1 MFLTEQN
8 GAQMWSKMLKENF
21 DVKDNEKLN
30 WVSQYAAIHE
40 IHESALGVNAGHMGM
55 QVPGTNVNPLYA
67 TPLNTIGMGNPYA
80 PQNVNTMSTA
90 PAADGNLWNQ
100 TVGSGDIP
108 VSTLPMA
115 LNIALMTIG
124 LELVPVVPA
133 KGPWV
138 MLSYMD
144 FPYAGGKLGRVN
156 ETAFDGKGE
165 KGSGNDNKP
174 IYVKIQNLPLA
185 KIADLRAGG
194 DAKNPDPTKAPKAGQ
209 LVEVNGI
216 AIGTFLDFGR
226 MDGAPLVK
234 VWDIKEDGTACAPF
248 DNETKEV
255 IEALKNYNDK
265 KWNMSLRE
273 IFENVEEDAAPTVK
287 IGNVTVKSQ
296 IDGDPDAD
304 PAIPA
309 TPVKIRPDFVQT
321 AVDLVDGFANFAT
334 GKKEAMTRAQ
344 NETGTGNVIGLRL
357 FSKWVQVGAYEVTGT
372 VTRQQ
377 LQDLPLYGVDAVGKV
392 MEALQNEI
400 TQHINQRILER
411 VFALGVT
418 NAAQQKVYQG
428 VDLNLWMGTVD
439 KALADFVPAG
449 KYVDIYGVDQA
460 ANWGKVINSEVNTSA
475 ENLATRQR
483 RIASRVLAAANLIQ
497 TVGRRGRATWIV
509 TNTMVATALQDVS
522 GYVVAPMVNN
532 MAQDGSQNLYLGG
545 TLAGLKVYVDPYM
558 NWDDCRICVGRKGDA
573 NSPGVVFMPYI
584 LADTVSITAEG
595 TMAPKMLVN
604 SRYAIAEIGF
614 YPETQYYTFCVGS
627 EFGLI

>member
-40 IHESALGVNAGHMGM
+40 IHESALGVNAGHANGT
-55 QVPGTNVNPLYA
+55 VPGSGVNPLYA

-90 PAADGNLWNQ
+90 PHADGNLWNQ
-100 TVGSGDIP
+100 QVGSGDIP

-165 KGSGNDNKP
+165 REENKP
-174 IYVKIQNLPLA
+174 IYVKIQGMKLE
-185 KIADLRAGG
+185 KIQALR
-194 DAKNPDPTKAPKAGQ
+194 KAGAKEGD
-209 LVEVNGI
+209 VVKVNKV
-216 AIGTFLDFGR
+216 AIGSFLGFGR

-234 VWDIKEDGTACAPF
+234 VWN
-248 DNETKEV
+248 DNDDFK
-255 IEALKNYNDK
+255 ANLGDK
-265 KWNMSLRE
+265 SLRE
-273 IFENVEEDAAPTVK
+273 VFEDSEVPGAPTVQV
-287 IGNVTVKSQ
+287 GT
-296 IDGDPDAD
+296 AD
-304 PAIPA
+304 EIALDKA
-309 TPVKIRPDFVQT
+309 IRPDFVQT
-321 AVDLVDGFANFAT
+321 SVDLVDGFANFAT

-357 FSKWVQVGAYEVTGT
+357 FSKWVQVGSYEVTGT

-392 MEALQNEI
+392 MEQLQNEI

-428 VDLNLWMGTVD
+428 VDLNLWMGKKETTLDQMVA
-439 KALADFVPAG
+439 KN

-460 ANWGKVINSEVNTSA
+460 TAAWGVANSEVNTSA

-509 TNTMVATALQDVS
+509 TNTMIATALQDVS

-584 LADTVSITAEG
+584 LADSVSITAEG

-604 SRYAIAEIGF
+604 SRFAIAEIGF
-614 YPETQYYTFCVGS
+614 YPETQYYTFVVGS

>member
-40 IHESALGVNAGHMGM
+40 IHESALGVNAGHAGS
-55 QVPGTNVNPLYA
+55 QVPGSGVNPLYA

-90 PAADGNLWNQ
+90 PHADGNLWNQ
-100 TVGSGDIP
+100 QVGSGDIP

-156 ETAFDGKGE
+156 ETSFDGKGDRE
-165 KGSGNDNKP
+165 ENKP
-174 IYVKIQNLPLA
+174 IYVKIQGMKLEKIQALRDAIKEA
-185 KIADLRAGG
+185 KAKEG
-194 DAKNPDPTKAPKAGQ
+194 DVVK
-209 LVEVNGI
+209 VNKVQ
-216 AIGTFLDFGR
+216 IGTFLGFGR

-234 VWDIKEDGTACAPF
+234 VWN
-248 DNETKEV
+248 DNDDFKANLGEK
-255 IEALKNYNDK
+255 
-265 KWNMSLRE
+265 SLRE
-273 IFENVEEDAAPTVK
+273 VFEDSEVPGAPTVQV
-287 IGNVTVKSQ
+287 GT
-296 IDGDPDAD
+296 AD
-304 PAIPA
+304 EIALDKA
-309 TPVKIRPDFVQT
+309 IRPDFVQT
-321 AVDLVDGFANFAT
+321 SVDLVDGFANFAT

-357 FSKWVQVGAYEVTGT
+357 FSKWVQVGSYEVTGT

-392 MEALQNEI
+392 MEQLQNEI

-428 VDLNLWMGTVD
+428 VDLNLWMGKKETTLDQMVA
-439 KALADFVPAG
+439 KN
-449 KYVDIYGVDQA
+449 KYVDIYGHDQA
-460 ANWGKVINSEVNTSA
+460 TAAWKVANSEVNTSA

-509 TNTMVATALQDVS
+509 TNTMIATALQDVS

-584 LADTVSITAEG
+584 LADSVSITAEG

-604 SRYAIAEIGF
+604 SRFAIAEIGF
-614 YPETQYYTFCVGS
+614 YPETQYYTFVVGS

>member
-1 MFLTEQN
+1 MFITEQN
-8 GAQMWSKMLKENF
+8 GAQMWGKMLKENF
-21 DVKDNEKLN
+21 NVTDNEKLN

-40 IHESALGVNAGHMGM
+40 IHESQLGVNGNAT
-55 QVPGTNVNPLYA
+55 VPGVQGVQPLYA

-80 PQNVNTMSTA
+80 PQNMPTDTTA
-90 PAADGNLWNQ
+90 PGAPGNLWNQ
-100 TVGSGDIP
+100 GVGSGDIP

-156 ETAFDGKGE
+156 EVEAFDGKGE
-165 KGSGNDNKP
+165 NKP
-174 IYVKIQNLPLA
+174 IYVKVQGLTL
-185 KIADLRAGG
+185 KQIATLREKDDDGKVKVVEDSPVTIG
-194 DAKNPDPTKAPKAGQ
+194 DF
-209 LVEVNGI
+209 NGK
-216 AIGTFLDFGR
+216 FLGFGR
-226 MDGAPLVK
+226 MDGCPLVK
-234 VWDIKEDGTACAPF
+234 VWDTTED
-248 DNETKEV
+248 
-255 IEALKNYNDK
+255 ALQDK
-265 KWNMSLRE
+265 SLRE
-273 IFENVEEDAAPTVK
+273 MFNDADSVV
-287 IGNVTVKSQ
+287 IGDVTVTLNEGQK
-296 IDGDPDAD
+296 
-304 PAIPA
+304 
-309 TPVKIRPDFVQT
+309 VRPDFVQT
-321 AVDLVDGFANFAT
+321 SVDLVDGFANFAT

-428 VDLNLWMGTVD
+428 VDLNLWMGTTD
-439 KALADFVPAG
+439 KTLDKMIG
-449 KYVDIYGVDQA
+449 KDKYVDIYGVDQA
-460 ANWGKVINSEVNTSA
+460 TDAWKVVNSEVNTSA

-509 TNTMVATALQDVS
+509 TSTSVASALQDVS

-558 NWDDCRICVGRKGDA
+558 NWDDMRICVGRKGDA

-584 LADTVSITAEG
+584 LADTVQIQSEG

-614 YPETQYYTFCVGS
+614 YPEAQYYTFVVGS

>member
-1 MFLTEQN
+1 MFITENN

-40 IHESALGVNAGHMGM
+40 IHESALGVNGGHAGM
-55 QVPGTNVNPLYA
+55 QVPGTGVNPLYA

-165 KGSGNDNKP
+165 KGNDNKP

-185 KIADLRAGG
+185 KIKELREGMEE
-194 DAKNPDPTKAPKAGQ
+194 DDT
-209 LVEVNGI
+209 EVKVVKVNNK
-216 AIGTFLDFGR
+216 AIGTFLAFGR

-234 VWDIKEDGTACAPF
+234 VWDIDAEGKACAEF
-248 DNETKEV
+248 TDKTTNEL
-255 IEALKNYNDK
+255 IESLNNSNDK
-265 KWNMSLRE
+265 PWNMSLRE
-273 IFENVEEDAAPTVK
+273 IFELTDPATVK
-287 IGNVTVKSQ
+287 IGETTVTLEAGQV
-296 IDGDPDAD
+296 
-304 PAIPA
+304 
-309 TPVKIRPDFVQT
+309 IRPDFVQT

-400 TQHINQRILER
+400 TQHINQRLLER

-428 VDLNLWMGTVD
+428 VDLNLWMGTSD
-439 KALADFVPAG
+439 NTLDQMVPAG

-460 ANWGKVINSEVNTSA
+460 TADWAVVNSEVNTSA

-497 TVGRRGRATWIV
+497 VVGRRGRATWIV
-509 TNTMVATALQDVS
+509 TNTMIATALQDVS

-558 NWDDCRICVGRKGDA
+558 AWDDCRICVGRKGDA

-614 YPETQYYTFCVGS
+614 YPETQYYTFVVGS

>member
-40 IHESALGVNAGHMGM
+40 IHESALGVNAGHAGS
-55 QVPGTNVNPLYA
+55 QVPGSGVNPLYA

-100 TVGSGDIP
+100 QVGSGDIP

-144 FPYAGGKLGRVN
+144 FPYAGGKLGRVD
-156 ETAFDGKGE
+156 ETSFDGKGDRE
-165 KGSGNDNKP
+165 ENKP
-174 IYVKIQNLPLA
+174 IYVKIQGMPLELI
-185 KIADLRAGG
+185 KELRE
-194 DAKNPDPTKAPKAGQ
+194 KKAEVGKT
-209 LVEVNGI
+209 VEVGSVK
-216 AIGTFLDFGR
+216 IGSFLGFGR

-234 VWDIKEDGTACAPF
+234 VWNDSE
-248 DNETKEV
+248 E
-255 IEALKNYNDK
+255 LKANLGDK
-265 KWNMSLRE
+265 SLRE
-273 IFENVEEDAAPTVK
+273 VFEEAKGTSIKVGDKVVTLKVKVEGQEEKVDVA
-287 IGNVTVKSQ
+287 
-296 IDGDPDAD
+296 
-304 PAIPA
+304 
-309 TPVKIRPDFVQT
+309 IRPDFVQT
-321 AVDLVDGFANFAT
+321 SVDLVDGFANFAT

-357 FSKWVQVGAYEVTGT
+357 FSKWVQVGSYEVTGT

-392 MEALQNEI
+392 MEQLQNEI

-428 VDLNLWMGTVD
+428 VDLNLWMGKKETTLDQMVA
-439 KALADFVPAG
+439 KN

-460 ANWGKVINSEVNTSA
+460 TAAWAVANSEVNTSA

-509 TNTMVATALQDVS
+509 TNTMIATALQDVS

-584 LADTVSITAEG
+584 LADSVSITAEG

-604 SRYAIAEIGF
+604 SRFAIAEIGF
-614 YPETQYYTFCVGS
+614 YPETQYYTFVVGS

>member
-40 IHESALGVNAGHMGM
+40 IHESALGVNAGHAGS
-55 QVPGTNVNPLYA
+55 QVPGSGVNPLYA

-100 TVGSGDIP
+100 QVGSGDIP

-156 ETAFDGKGE
+156 ETSFDGKGDRE
-165 KGSGNDNKP
+165 ENKP
-174 IYVKIQNLPLA
+174 IYVKIQGMKLEKIQALRKAMKEA
-185 KIADLRAGG
+185 KAAEG
-194 DAKNPDPTKAPKAGQ
+194 DVVK
-209 LVEVNGI
+209 VNGVQ
-216 AIGTFLDFGR
+216 IGTFLGFGR

-234 VWDIKEDGTACAPF
+234 VWN
-248 DNETKEV
+248 DNDDFKANLGDKSIREV
-255 IEALKNYNDK
+255 
-265 KWNMSLRE
+265 
-273 IFENVEEDAAPTVK
+273 FEDAEVPGAPTVQVGDKPETK
-287 IGNVTVKSQ
+287 ITLDK
-296 IDGDPDAD
+296 A
-304 PAIPA
+304 
-309 TPVKIRPDFVQT
+309 IRPDFVQT
-321 AVDLVDGFANFAT
+321 SVDLVDGFANFAT

-357 FSKWVQVGAYEVTGT
+357 FSKWVQVGSYEVTGT

-392 MEALQNEI
+392 MEQLQNEI

-428 VDLNLWMGTVD
+428 VDLNLWMGKTETTLD
-439 KALADFVPAG
+439 KMVAKD
-449 KYVDIYGVDQA
+449 KYVDIYGHDQA
-460 ANWGKVINSEVNTSA
+460 TAAWAVANSEVNTSA

-509 TNTMVATALQDVS
+509 TNTMIATALQDVS

-584 LADTVSITAEG
+584 LADSVSITAEG

-604 SRYAIAEIGF
+604 SRFAIAEIGF
-614 YPETQYYTFCVGS
+614 YPETQYYTFVVGS

>member
-21 DVKDNEKLN
+21 DVKDNDKLN
-30 WVSQYAAIHE
+30 WVSQYAANHE
-40 IHESALGVNAGHMGM
+40 IHESALGVNAGHAN
-55 QVPGTNVNPLYA
+55 GTVSSTGVNPLYA
-67 TPLNTIGMGNPYA
+67 TPLNTTGMGNPYA

-90 PAADGNLWNQ
+90 PGADGNLWNQ

-156 ETAFDGKGE
+156 ETSFDGKGKRE
-165 KGSGNDNKP
+165 ENKP

-185 KIADLRAGG
+185 KIQELRDSIKEKGAKEG
-194 DAKNPDPTKAPKAGQ
+194 DVVT
-209 LVEVNGI
+209 VNKVKVGSFM
-216 AIGTFLDFGR
+216 GFGR

-234 VWDIKEDGTACAPF
+234 VWDDKTD
-248 DNETKEV
+248 
-255 IEALKNYNDK
+255 LKNEKGEDI
-265 KWNMSLRE
+265 SLRE
-273 IFENVEEDAAPTVK
+273 AFEAAAGKTITVGEPDGEHTATIKLEDADKNAL
-287 IGNVTVKSQ
+287 
-296 IDGDPDAD
+296 
-304 PAIPA
+304 
-309 TPVKIRPDFVQT
+309 KIRPDFVQT
-321 AVDLVDGFANFAT
+321 SVDLVDGFANFAT

-357 FSKWVQVGAYEVTGT
+357 FSKWVQVGSYEVTGT

-392 MEALQNEI
+392 MEQLQNEI

-418 NAAQQKVYQG
+418 NAAQQKVYQD
-428 VDLNLWMGTVD
+428 VDLNLWMGKLDNTLD
-439 KALADFVPAG
+439 KMIAPG
-449 KYVDIYGVDQA
+449 KYVDIYGNDHA
-460 ANWGKVINSEVNTSA
+460 TPNWHVVNSEVNTSA
-475 ENLATRQR
+475 ENLSTRQR

-509 TNTMVATALQDVS
+509 TNTMIATALQDVS

-545 TLAGLKVYVDPYM
+545 TIAGLKVYVDPYM

-584 LADTVSITAEG
+584 LADSVSITAEG

-604 SRYAIAEIGF
+604 SRFAIAEIGF
-614 YPETQYYTFCVGS
+614 YPETQYYTFVVGS